1 MLQDQGS
8 GKRQCVT
15 EVSLWHALL
24 DNSWFFGSQG
34 IQCNL
39 PCHMAV
45 TTSYPVAHAFELEN
59 VQVEDGQSTISWRTK
74 PPRRCKPCEFANEE
88 QVPAA
93 NSSEADKFML

>member
-1 MLQDQGS
+1 
-8 GKRQCVT
+8 
-15 EVSLWHALL
+15 
-24 DNSWFFGSQG
+24 
-34 IQCNL
+34 
-39 PCHMAV
+39 MAI

-93 NSSEADKFML
+93 NSSETDKFML